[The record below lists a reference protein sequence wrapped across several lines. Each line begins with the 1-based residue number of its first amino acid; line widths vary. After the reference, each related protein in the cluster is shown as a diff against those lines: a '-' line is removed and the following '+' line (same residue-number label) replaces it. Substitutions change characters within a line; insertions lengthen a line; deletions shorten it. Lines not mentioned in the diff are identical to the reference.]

1 MALFGNA
8 AMTFGSA
15 AEAFFTGDRGKVTQ
29 LTPRCAVE
37 KLRRLVG
44 KITQETDEKDD
55 ALDLMAIAALRD
67 LMVPELK
74 QYVDMSKENEM
85 QPFHRIME
93 EREKSRP
100 EGIKVFKKSYPTYS
114 TTYRQ

>member
-1 MALFGNA
+1 MTSFTPLNRCLIFGINFLLA
-8 AMTFGSA
+8 ARLLAKFSSDSKA
-15 AEAFFTGDRGKVTQ
+15 D
-29 LTPRCAVE
+29 
-37 KLRRLVG
+37 RLVG
-44 KITQETDEKDD
+44 KIMQETDEKDD

-93 EREKSRP
+93 ERERSRP
-100 EGIKVFKKSYPTYS
+100 EGIKVFKKT
-114 TTYRQ
+114 